1 MEDGL
6 DDNWLIDDAPDEAV
20 PPSQE
25 PWKVLIADD
34 EPDVHS
40 VTRLALRNIDYH
52 GRKLELISAY
62 SASEAFEIMSQ
73 QQDIAVLLLDVVM
86 ETDDAG
92 LRLVHRIREELGN
105 HICRIVL
112 RTGQPGQA
120 PEQEVIVSYDINDYK
135 AKTELTT
142 QKLFTTV
149 ISSLRAYESLNAL
162 ENHRLGL
169 HKIIRASSS
178 LDHIQSL
185 RDFASGLLR
194 QINALLQIGMHGS
207 ICLAY
212 RPEAISTENLQII
225 AATGIYEDL
234 SRCHALPPE
243 HEAHALVQRV
253 LQERHHIHADP
264 IDTLYIVV
272 QEQLEFVIYLSPCLP
287 LSEIE
292 RSLLE
297 VFCDRISLAFD
308 NHWLHEQIQG
318 SQTAAVSLL
327 SSLADGDCPEQNLQQ
342 SLTQKKTIEDFCL
355 FLREQPGFEN
365 VLTGRFIQQI
375 GIAYLLHDLGK
386 LTVHSQIRNK
396 PATLDEQEQQHM
408 REHAR
413 RGSELLVAA
422 RSIEGASQFMSMAAE
437 MALYHHEHFDG
448 SGYPHQI
455 KGDSIPLS
463 ARITAL
469 FDVHHALTSQRP
481 YRERWSD
488 QQALEYIANA
498 AGHQFDPLLT
508 EAFLRFM
515 KKMAQ
520 PQ

>member
-6 DDNWLIDDAPDEAV
+6 DENWLIDDAPDQPA
-20 PPSQE
+20 PPTQE
-25 PWKVLIADD
+25 PWKILIADD

-73 QQDIAVLLLDVVM
+73 QSDIAVLLLDVVM

-178 LDHIQSL
+178 LNHIQSL

-207 ICLAY
+207 ICLVY
-212 RPEAISTENLQII
+212 RPEALPAEDLQII
-225 AATGIYEDL
+225 AATGIYENL
-234 SRCHALPPE
+234 SRCHALPAD
-243 HEAHALVQRV
+243 HEAHALVKQV
-253 LQERHHIHADP
+253 LQERRHVHAAP

-272 QEQLEFVIYLSPCLP
+272 QEQQEFVIYLSPCLP

-297 VFCDRISLAFD
+297 VFCDRIALAFD

-327 SSLADGDCPEQNLQQ
+327 CSLADNDHPEKNLQQ
-342 SLTQKKTIEDFCL
+342 ALAQKKAVEDFCL
-355 FLREQPGFEN
+355 FLRQQPGFEAQID
-365 VLTGRFIQQI
+365 TRFIQQI

-386 LTVHSQIRNK
+386 LTIQSQVRNK
-396 PATLDEQEQQHM
+396 PAALDSDEQEHM

-422 RSIEGASQFMSMAAE
+422 RSIEGASRFMSMAAE

-455 KGDSIPLS
+455 SKDSIPLS

-469 FDVHHALTSQRP
+469 FDVYHALTSRRP
-481 YRERWSD
+481 YREPWSNR
-488 QQALEYIANA
+488 QALDYIADA

-508 EAFLRFM
+508 EAFLQFM
-515 KKMAQ
+515 KQKASSL
-520 PQ
+520 